1 MVRKRLRALLLVM
14 LSVLTLAGLN
24 GGQAVLAQ
32 AERPKVQDI
41 RWGACPTEISH
52 EMPNL
57 QCGTLQVPLDYRR
70 PNGKQITVAVSK
82 LSAADPSQRRGSLF
96 LNPGGPGGTGLDMPL
111 WMSMLFPQSILNQYD
126 LIGFDPRFVGHST
139 PITCGLSYE
148 ESLEAVPPLEQRGG
162 FDNTARFMRKVA
174 EGCERNS
181 GAKLPFA
188 TTANTARD
196 MDMIR
201 GALGDAKLSYFGY
214 SYGTYL
220 GGVYAGLYPNN
231 TDRIILDSATNPRG
245 AWRDMFRSWGPG
257 GEQRFPD
264 FAQFAADTNDFYHLG
279 ATQEEVRATYFR
291 LMDKLKSDPL
301 TIDGMKL
308 DDVWFRVLTFSALYS
323 DINLPFLAAF
333 WQLVNED
340 APATA
345 MSQPLRK
352 LMDTRHDSSPNVPVD
367 NSSASALAILCGD
380 VKWST
385 YVNQYKQEFNADK
398 KQFPLFGALGSNI
411 WPCAFWRA
419 KSVELPVTIDGNG
432 PANNILVLQ
441 NLRDPATP
449 YWNGAEMRSTLG
461 KRARLVTVDQ
471 GGHGAAFVG
480 FNNCATDA
488 ATGFL
493 TKGTFPSVDKYCP
506 SDMTMSQKRSLVSPD
521 HERAI
526 NEIYQKILW

>member
-1 MVRKRLRALLLVM
+1 MVRKRLRAVMLVM
-14 LSVLTLAGLN
+14 LSVLTLTGLS

-32 AERPKVQDI
+32 AEKPKMQDI
-41 RWGACPTEISH
+41 RWGACPPEIPAG
-52 EMPNL
+52 MPRF
-57 QCGTLQVPLDYRR
+57 QCGTIQVPLDYKR

-82 LSAADPSQRRGSLF
+82 LSAADPHQRRGSLF

-111 WMSMLFPQSILNQYD
+111 WMSMLMPQSILNQYD
-126 LIGFDPRFVGHST
+126 LIGFDPRFVGQST
-139 PITCGLSYE
+139 PITCGLSFK
-148 ESLEAVPPLEQRGG
+148 EAQEVAPPLEQPGG
-162 FDNTARFMRKVA
+162 FDNTVRVMRKA
-174 EGCERNS
+174 AQGCDRNA
-181 GAKLPFA
+181 GAKLAYA

-220 GGVYAGLYPNN
+220 GGVYAGLYPGNA
-231 TDRIILDSATNPRG
+231 DRIILDSATNPRG

-291 LMDKLKSDPL
+291 LMDKLKSNPL
-301 TIDGMKL
+301 TIDGMEL
-308 DDVWFRVLTFSALYS
+308 NDAWFRVLTFGALYN
-323 DINLPFLAAF
+323 DMNLPFLAAF

-340 APATA
+340 APVAA
-345 MSQPLRK
+345 MSQPLTK
-352 LMDTRHDSSPNVPVD
+352 LMSARHEPASSVPAD

-385 YVNQYKQEFNADK
+385 SVSQYKQEFNADK
-398 KQFPLFGALGSNI
+398 RQFPLFGALGSNI
-411 WPCAFWRA
+411 WPCAFWQTEPA
-419 KSVELPVTIDGNG
+419 ELPVRIDGNG

-449 YWNGAEMRSTLG
+449 YWNGAEMRSALG
-461 KRARLVTVDQ
+461 KRARLITVDQ
-471 GGHGAAFVG
+471 GGHGAAFIG
-480 FNNCATDA
+480 FNNCADDA

-493 TKGTFPSVDKYCP
+493 TKGTFPSADKYCP
-506 SDMTMSQKRSLVSPD
+506 SDMDRNQIRSLLSPD
-521 HERAI
+521 RERAI
-526 NEIYQKILW
+526 SKIYQKIVW